1 MLDAKPPVFTPIP
14 DQTVHQPSAA
24 EPDFM
29 ATLEWIAVATGIVA
43 VYLATRRHIATWPI
57 GLVSVALYVFIF
69 LDAKLYSDMI
79 LHVFYVGVQLYGWW
93 TWRGG
98 AGRPVLP
105 VSALARRPLAAIV
118 TGTILGS
125 ALWGWAMHTWT
136 DAALPWA
143 DAFTTVASFVAQ
155 FLMAHKKIEH
165 WLFWMVIDTV
175 AVGVYLL
182 RDLHLTAGL
191 YGVYLFLAVVGYRSW
206 RRD

>member
-1 MLDAKPPVFTPIP
+1 M
-14 DQTVHQPSAA
+14 
-24 EPDFM
+24 M
-29 ATLEWIAVATGIVA
+29 EWIAVAAGIVA
-43 VYLATRRHIATWPI
+43 VYLATRQHVATWPI
-57 GLVSVALYVFIF
+57 GLVSVALYVYIF

-98 AGRPVLP
+98 TARGGAGRRVLP
-105 VSALARRPLAAIV
+105 VSNLARRPLLALI
-118 TGTILGS
+118 TGTLLGS
-125 ALWGWAMHTWT
+125 ILWGWAMNTWT

-165 WLFWMVIDTV
+165 WIFWIVIDTV
-175 AVGVYLL
+175 AVAVYIL

-191 YGVYLFLAVVGYRSW
+191 YAVYLVLAVIGYRAW
-206 RRD
+206 RRMSLQ